1 MIAAWARGPPAAALI
16 AGVGDQAVVVLIA
29 VAVRAAAE
37 IAAAVASEAAA
48 DPEIPDPDSGA
59 SKR

>member
-29 VAVRAAAE
+29 VAVRAVE

>member
-16 AGVGDQAVVVLIA
+16 AGVGDQAVVVLFA
-29 VAVRAAAE
+29 VAVRAAE